1 VSVAVPEHPIAA
13 RLQRNILEVERH
25 VQTMQARANS
35 LSSQLDHI
43 KLDIAMMDQALSNMI
58 EVYREFVEVDAPFDR
73 EGFLARLEQMD
84 GVAA

>member
-1 VSVAVPEHPIAA
+1 VAVPEHPIAA

-58 EVYREFVEVDAPFDR
+58 EVYREFVEVDVPFDR
-73 EGFLARLEQMD
+73 DGFFARLEQMD
-84 GVAA
+84 EVAV